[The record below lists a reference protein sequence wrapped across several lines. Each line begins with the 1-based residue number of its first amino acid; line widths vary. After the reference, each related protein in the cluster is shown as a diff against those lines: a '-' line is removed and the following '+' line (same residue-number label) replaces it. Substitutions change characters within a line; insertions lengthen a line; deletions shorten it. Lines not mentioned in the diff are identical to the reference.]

1 VAEADM
7 AVVIPK
13 EMRLNKKNFLP
24 MLIMVLASVC
34 FGLGSNFFAQKPLP
48 LFRKLPAAAP
58 ALSVFSFS
66 EADADFV
73 RQFSA
78 DPGLVLLDART
89 VENFER
95 GHIPGAVSLPIS
107 RFDEFFP
114 RQRERLQAARM
125 LVVYCSGWTCSD
137 SQELASRLFQK
148 GLKFLFLYKGGMEDW
163 LEKGN
168 AVAK

>member
-78 DPGLVLLDART
+78 DPGLVLLPR
-89 VENFER
+89 R
-95 GHIPGAVSLPIS
+95 GQPAD
-107 RFDEFFP
+107 FAF
-114 RQRERLQAARM
+114 
-125 LVVYCSGWTCSD
+125 
-137 SQELASRLFQK
+137 
-148 GLKFLFLYKGGMEDW
+148 
-163 LEKGN
+163 
-168 AVAK
+168 